1 METRSQKDLREER
14 RALAANLD
22 PAIQAGIEVSLE
34 AATDSLAD
42 SITKAVS
49 GSLGTTIAAA
59 VKDSLVGTH
68 QRLDELTSWKT
79 DLEAR
84 VTDLQATV
92 TAIQKNT
99 AAQTVGE
106 SAAAHPAASLHGKA
120 ATDFAPEATHGPSG
134 HGFIYTHRVVP
145 FGEFTPAAHPANGTP
160 DFTTPMTANSVSA
173 QVFQSLGHT
182 PPVMAFPLFTGEN
195 PKLWRT
201 LCEQY
206 FAMYNIHQSY
216 WVSMAMLNFSGAA
229 SIWLQS
235 VRNKVVLMS
244 WEDFCNLLCTRFG
257 RDKHQVL
264 IRQFYTIR
272 QTSTVA
278 EYIERFEILVNH
290 LTTYSM
296 PYILCIC

>member
-1 METRSQKDLREER
+1 
-14 RALAANLD
+14 
-22 PAIQAGIEVSLE
+22 
-34 AATDSLAD
+34 
-42 SITKAVS
+42 
-49 GSLGTTIAAA
+49 
-59 VKDSLVGTH
+59 
-68 QRLDELTSWKT
+68 
-79 DLEAR
+79 
-84 VTDLQATV
+84 
-92 TAIQKNT
+92 
-99 AAQTVGE
+99 
-106 SAAAHPAASLHGKA
+106 
-120 ATDFAPEATHGPSG
+120 
-134 HGFIYTHRVVP
+134 
-145 FGEFTPAAHPANGTP
+145 
-160 DFTTPMTANSVSA
+160 MTANSVSA

-290 LTTYSM
+290 LTTYSDALH
-296 PYILCIC
+296 PLYLLTRFVEGLR